1 MSKYALKIKTEETGT
16 KVISILRK
24 FDPSLSI
31 AEIRKR
37 MQEDDFVVKY
47 DLLHWDVT
55 EEMAGIDRITKFEG
69 LIQSLEDCGATIEI
83 YNGEEPVS
91 KDFFQNSMQMLRE
104 ISDEV
109 DEDMDREAEL

>member
-1 MSKYALKIKTEETGT
+1 MNWWSNKTAMSKYALKIKTEETGT

-47 DLLHWDVT
+47 DSSNT
-55 EEMAGIDRITKFEG
+55 TCSIGM
-69 LIQSLEDCGATIEI
+69 
-83 YNGEEPVS
+83 
-91 KDFFQNSMQMLRE
+91 
-104 ISDEV
+104 
-109 DEDMDREAEL
+109 

>member
-1 MSKYALKIKTEETGT
+1 MSKYALKIKTEGSGT

-37 MQEDDFVVKY
+37 MQD

-69 LIQSLEDCGATIEI
+69 LIQSLEDCGAKIQI
-83 YNGEEPVS
+83 YSGEEPVS
-91 KDFFQNSMQMLRE
+91 KAFFENSMQMLRE
-104 ISDEV
+104 IADEV